1 MSNQIIDIQIPPY
14 KLVETVSRRKIMQK
28 EWELHKEINEILRS
42 MGIDD
47 INEEEDPFEREQKI
61 REKMREATSRI
72 IELSKDVF
80 VYLIKNKEYYMSSVG
95 IVGVPF
101 FFFSLAKLAIVKPNL
116 NIVREDFKIF
126 YGREI
131 NKLRDEFFLVR
142 KLFILKNYI
151 NLINI
156 FLL

>member
-1 MSNQIIDIQIPPY
+1 
-14 KLVETVSRRKIMQK
+14 
-28 EWELHKEINEILRS
+28 
-42 MGIDD
+42 
-47 INEEEDPFEREQKI
+47 
-61 REKMREATSRI
+61 
-72 IELSKDVF
+72 
-80 VYLIKNKEYYMSSVG
+80 MSSVV
-95 IVGVPF
+95 IVGAPF